1 VKSLKALVVAA
12 LLAGV
17 FAPRWLPRSER
28 PSCCCPDGMFGAC
41 SRMAT
46 GCSLKQCPPEDSAA
60 ISVSTARIVLPSAP
74 ALPVPSDAGLLGFLD
89 VAASASLPDD
99 PSDPPPRG

>member
-1 VKSLKALVVAA
+1 MKSLKALVVAA

-46 GCSLKQCPPEDSAA
+46 GCSLKQCPLEDSVA